1 MREAVIVIDM
11 LNDFIRPD
19 GLLYVPG
26 SERLI
31 EPIGRR
37 LAETRAAGDAVIYAC
52 NHHLPD
58 DEEFRIFGPHG
69 VVGSFGAEV
78 ISELAPQP
86 GDRLVAKR
94 RYSAFFC
101 SELLLS
107 LRELRVEAVE
117 ITGVVTNI
125 CVYFTAADARNLAYP
140 VTVHA
145 QRVAGLDERT
155 HEFALEQMV
164 SVLGVKVVREPVL
177 AGA

>member
-1 MREAVIVIDM
+1 MRTGIIVIDM

-26 SERLI
+26 SEKIVAPLAARLH
-31 EPIGRR
+31 E
-37 LAETRAAGDAVIYAC
+37 ARAAGDAVIYTC

-58 DEEFRIFGPHG
+58 DEEFKIFGPHG
-69 VVGSFGAEV
+69 VIGSVGAQV
-78 ISELAPQP
+78 ILELAPQP

-101 SELLLS
+101 TELLLS
-107 LRELRVEAVE
+107 LRELRVDEVE

-140 VTVHA
+140 TTVHA
-145 QRVAGLDERT
+145 NRVAGLDERT

-164 SVLGVKVVREPVL
+164 SVLGVNVVRESAMAPV
-177 AGA
+177 

>member
-1 MREAVIVIDM
+1 MRGAVIVIDM

-31 EPIGRR
+31 EPIARR
-37 LAETRAAGDAVIYAC
+37 LEEARAAGDAVIHTC

-58 DEEFRIFGPHG
+58 DEEFKIFGRHG
-69 VVGSFGAEV
+69 VLGSVGSEV
-78 ISELAPQP
+78 ISELALQP
-86 GDRLVAKR
+86 GDRLVPKR

-101 SELLLS
+101 TELLLS
-107 LRELRVEAVE
+107 LRELRVEEVE

-140 VTVHA
+140 VTVHGS
-145 QRVAGLDERT
+145 RVAGLDQRT

-164 SVLGVKVVREPVL
+164 SVLGVNVL
-177 AGA
+177 D